1 MVRPTGLLYAVDET
15 PPPGVLVFS
24 VAQHVALIANSLV
37 FPVLLAREAGLSPNQ
52 IQDSVSLAMLA
63 LGVATI
69 LLCIRSRLLGSG
81 YLSPAG
87 YTPIYFEPSLYAL
100 QNGGLAVVY
109 GMTAVSGL
117 VQLGIA
123 PFLRRLRAL
132 FPPEIAGLV
141 VAIAGLSLAVLGAR
155 YSLGIKGG
163 HGVEPV
169 VLAVAGISLAT
180 MLGLN
185 IWTKGYPRM
194 FCMMIGAVVGSAAS
208 TALGEGEFWIVKF
221 ITNYVLAEDFVL
233 FRVPSFDHVEWAFD
247 WSLLLPF
254 TVVALAGTLN
264 LMGNIST
271 AQKVNNTS
279 WVRPEFKSLS
289 GGLASNGL
297 ASIFCGFV
305 GSPGVN
311 SLSSS
316 IGLSSATGVTS
327 RSLGYWIGAAMALSA
342 FFPILA
348 GLFVTTPD
356 PVVGAS
362 LFFSSAFIFTNGL
375 QMITSRMLDP
385 RKIFVIGFS
394 FAMAVFADVYHD
406 VFASAPAALQPL
418 VGNSV
423 VLGTACAML
432 LNLIMRIGVRQS
444 ETLRLEFDAPR
455 GEVVEQFLSD
465 QGARWGA
472 RREIVSHAMFGVVQ
486 VLEVIGQTPGGVEVE
501 ASFDEFNLDLRVRYV
516 GAPLSIPETK
526 PSPREIISNEDG
538 ERLLAGYLLRRNAD
552 TIVCRTL
559 GSRTEVHLHYDH

>member
-52 IQDSVSLAMLA
+52 ILDSVSLAMLA

-69 LLCIRSRLLGSG
+69 LLCIRSRFLGSG

-100 QNGGLAVVY
+100 QQGGLGLVY
-109 GMTAVSGL
+109 GMTLVSGL

-123 PFLRRLRAL
+123 PLLRRLRAL

-155 YSLGIKGG
+155 YSLGIRGG
-163 HGVEPV
+163 NGIQPTT
-169 VLAVAGISLAT
+169 LAVAGISLAT

-194 FCMMIGAVVGSAAS
+194 FCMMIGAIVGSAAS
-208 TALGEGEFWIVKF
+208 TLLGEGEFWILAFVKRF
-221 ITNYVLAEDFVL
+221 ALADEFVL
-233 FRVPSFDHVEWAFD
+233 FRVPDFGHVTWSFDA
-247 WSLLLPF
+247 SLVVPF
-254 TVVALAGTLN
+254 AVVALAGTLN
-264 LMGNIST
+264 LMGNITT
-271 AQKVNNTS
+271 AQKINNTS

-289 GGLASNGL
+289 GGLASSGL
-297 ASIFCGFV
+297 SSLFCGFI

-311 SLSSS
+311 SLASS

-327 RSLGYWIGAAMALSA
+327 RSLGYWIGAAMVLFS

-348 GLFVTTPD
+348 GIFVTTPD

-406 VFASAPAALQPL
+406 VFSTAPQALKPL
-418 VGNSV
+418 IGNSV

-432 LNLIMRIGVRQS
+432 LNLIMRIGVRQR
-444 ETLRLEFDAPR
+444 ETLRIDFNAPR

-472 RREIVSHAMFGVVQ
+472 RREIVSRAMFGVVQ
-486 VLEVIGQTPGGVEVE
+486 VLEVIGQTPGGVEIE

-516 GAPLSIPETK
+516 GIPLSIPETK
-526 PSPREIISNEDG
+526 PTPREIVGSDDG

-552 TIVCRTL
+552 RITSRAS
-559 GSRTEVHLHYDH
+559 GGRTELHLHYDH

>member
-1 MVRPTGLLYAVDET
+1 MVRPTGLLYTVDET
-15 PPPGVLVFS
+15 PPPGVLVLS
-24 VAQHVALIANSLV
+24 VAQHVALIANSLI
-37 FPVLLAREAGLSPNQ
+37 FPVLLAREAGLSSNQ

-69 LLCIRSRLLGSG
+69 LLCMKSRFLGSG

-100 QNGGLAVVY
+100 QHGGLALVY

-123 PFLRRLRAL
+123 PLLRRLRAL

-155 YSLGIKGG
+155 YSLGIRSGN
-163 HGVEPV
+163 GVQPAI
-169 VLAVAGISLAT
+169 LAVAGVSLVT

-194 FCMMIGAVVGSAAS
+194 FCMMIGAVVGSATS
-208 TALGEGEFWIVKF
+208 TVLGQGEFWIVAFVRK
-221 ITNYVLAEDFVL
+221 YVLADDFVL
-233 FRVPSFDHVEWAFD
+233 FRVPSFDHVAWNFD
-247 WSLLLPF
+247 ASLLVPF
-254 TVVALAGTLN
+254 AVVALAGTLN
-264 LMGNIST
+264 LMGNVST
-271 AQKVNNTS
+271 AQKINNST

-289 GGLASNGL
+289 GGLASSGL
-297 ASIFCGFV
+297 ATVFCGFV

-311 SLSSS
+311 CLASS
-316 IGLSSATGVTS
+316 IGLSSATGITS
-327 RSLGYWIGAAMALSA
+327 RSLGYWVGAAMVLFA

-394 FAMAVFADVYHD
+394 FAMAVFADIYHD
-406 VFASAPAALQPL
+406 EFATAPAALQPL

-444 ETLRLEFDAPR
+444 ESLRLAFDAPR

-472 RREIVSHAMFGVVQ
+472 RREIVSRATFGVVQ
-486 VLEVIGQTPGGVEVE
+486 VLEVIGQPPGGVEIE
-501 ASFDEFNLDLRVRYV
+501 AGFDEFNLDIRVRYAGV
-516 GAPLSIPETK
+516 PLSIPETK
-526 PSPREIISNEDG
+526 PTPREIVSGEDG

-552 TIVCRTL
+552 AIVCKSI
-559 GSRTEVHLHYDH
+559 GGRTEVHLHYDH